1 MSLNTDPA
9 ITLYGM
15 RLSGHVHRVEAF
27 LNILGLSH
35 HYVETDAD
43 RRRSDAFLALNPL
56 GQIPV
61 LVDGDLVLP
70 DSTAILV
77 YLADRYD
84 ASGLW
89 NPKTPEAAAR
99 VQRWLS
105 IASGDLRFGP
115 ALARILTLWGGAGSL
130 TDAQRV
136 AERVLRFMDGHLA
149 SRDWLAAERPTIAD
163 IACYAYVARAPEG
176 RIPLNPYPA
185 VRRWLERVEAI
196 PALTPMPQSAIPSAI
211 PQHA

>member
-1 MSLNTDPA
+1 MSISTQPA
-9 ITLYGM
+9 ITLYGTP
-15 RLSGHVHRVEAF
+15 LSGHAHRVEAF
-27 LNILGLSH
+27 LNILGLPYR
-35 HYVETDAD
+35 YVDANAEVRKSET
-43 RRRSDAFLALNPL
+43 FLALNPF

-70 DSTAILV
+70 DSVAILV

-84 ASGLW
+84 GSGHW
-89 NPKTPEAAAR
+89 KPKAPEEAAQ

-130 TDAQRV
+130 TDAQRI

-149 SRDWLAAERPTIAD
+149 GRDWLAAERPTIAD

-176 RIPLNPYPA
+176 HIPLDPYPA

-196 PALTPMPQSAIPSAI
+196 PALTPMPQSAIPQSA
-211 PQHA
+211 

>member
-1 MSLNTDPA
+1 MSTTAESA
-9 ITLYGM
+9 ITLYGTP
-15 RLSGHVHRVEAF
+15 LSGHSHRVEAF
-27 LNILGLSH
+27 LNILGLP
-35 HYVETDAD
+35 YRFVEAGAEL
-43 RRRSDAFLALNPL
+43 RRSDRFLALNPF

-61 LVDGDLVLP
+61 LVDGDLILP

-84 ASGLW
+84 GSGLW
-89 NPKTPEAAAR
+89 NPKAPEEEAR

-149 SRDWLAAERPTIAD
+149 DRDWLAGERPTIAD

-176 RIPLNPYPA
+176 RIPLDPYPA

-196 PALTPMPQSAIPSAI
+196 PALTPMPVSAI

>member
-1 MSLNTDPA
+1 MSISTEPA
-9 ITLYGM
+9 ITLYGTS
-15 RLSGHVHRVEAF
+15 LSGHAHRVEAL
-27 LNILGLSH
+27 LNILGLPYR
-35 HYVETDAD
+35 YVDANAEV
-43 RRRSDAFLALNPL
+43 RKSDAFLALNPF

-61 LVDGDLVLP
+61 LVDGDLILP
-70 DSTAILV
+70 DSVAILV

-84 ASGLW
+84 GSGQW
-89 NPKTPEAAAR
+89 NPKAPEKAAR

-115 ALARILTLWGGAGSL
+115 ALARVLTLWGGAGSL

-136 AERVLRFMDGHLA
+136 AERILRFMDGHLA
-149 SRDWLAAERPTIAD
+149 DRDWLAAERPTIAD

-176 RIPLNPYPA
+176 RIPLDPYPA

-196 PALTPMPQSAIPSAI
+196 PALTPMPQSAIP
-211 PQHA
+211 QHA